1 MEKVLVCAEGV
12 IAVLVQ
18 QSAGEYSVHPAL
30 GAGQKTSA
38 GTMSREAGV
47 AIQVHP
53 GVVQMTGFISQ
64 P

>member
-1 MEKVLVCAEGV
+1 MALQEEGKRSFHWQQMEKVLVCAEGV

-38 GTMSREAGV
+38 GTMRREAGV
-47 AIQVHP
+47 AI
-53 GVVQMTGFISQ
+53 
-64 P
+64 